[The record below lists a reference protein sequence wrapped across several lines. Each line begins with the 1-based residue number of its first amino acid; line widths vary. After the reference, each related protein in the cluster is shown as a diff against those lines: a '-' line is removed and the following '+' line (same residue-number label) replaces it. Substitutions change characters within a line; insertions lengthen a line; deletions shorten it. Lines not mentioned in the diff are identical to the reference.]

1 VVVENVTTGQTVT
14 KNVSSSYPLCE
25 ENAEWIVEDYE
36 ENGELVPFT
45 DFGTVTFTNA
55 YATTTSGSQI
65 TPDGATIIDIEQ
77 NGKVLTSVTES
88 SSGVT
93 ISYQ

>member
-1 VVVENVTTGQTVT
+1 MIENLTTGQTVT
-14 KNVSSSYPLCE
+14 ENLTSSSALCE

-36 ENGELVPFT
+36 EGGSLVPLT
-45 DFGTVTFTNA
+45 DFGTVTFTNS

-77 NGKVLTSVTES
+77 NGVIYTNVTETS
-88 SSGVT
+88 NGV
-93 ISYQ
+93 IIQYV

>member
-1 VVVENVTTGQTVT
+1 MIENLTTGQTVT
-14 KNVSSSYPLCE
+14 ENLTSSSALCE

-36 ENGELVPFT
+36 EGGSLVPFT
-45 DFGTVTFTNA
+45 DFGTVAFTNA

-65 TPDGATIIDIEQ
+65 SPNGAQIIDIEQ
-77 NGKVLTSVTES
+77 NNKVLTSVTES

-93 ISYQ
+93 ISYV